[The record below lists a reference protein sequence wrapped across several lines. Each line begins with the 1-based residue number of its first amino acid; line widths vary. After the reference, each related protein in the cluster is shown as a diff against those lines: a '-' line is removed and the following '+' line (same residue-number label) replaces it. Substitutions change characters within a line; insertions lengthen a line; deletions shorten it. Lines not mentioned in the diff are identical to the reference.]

1 MTLTEHPPCAFPP
14 HPDSAEPD
22 TPVVVAESALSR
34 FRGWLRH
41 APAERLPLPAIPVVW
56 TAAEIMHTAGV
67 SGLYP
72 GMATAAAVLGGGWL
86 GERHAR
92 DPHQARM
99 RGAEVAA
106 VTGAVGSWMTAATAW
121 GALAG
126 PDHLMSLAY
135 LAGAAGGYWWLR
147 RHDAVRAARARRD
160 EAAAWRERK
169 TAWHRLAPRLGL
181 RGSHLLAYEETLLG
195 DTTLIDTR
203 GTGKRA
209 SQVSAREVAERLGEL
224 EMISVGRIDV
234 TTDPIPGRLRITVR
248 RNDPWKHALAHPA
261 VDPASPYARYV
272 EYPASCRKPL
282 VIGGDPETGAP
293 FQLVLWDEDEGA
305 KVIFIGAK
313 KGSGKSVL
321 LSCIKERVTACTDAR
336 LIQVNLSKAREDRRW
351 EPLAIANA
359 LGMDASQTRQA
370 RRILRWVLA
379 AIVARSEDPSLA
391 ASKVEPTPGTP
402 LLVVTID
409 EIDMVAGDPECKALL
424 AKIASKCRSE
434 GVALI
439 LAGQRA
445 TVQWMGGG
453 DLRANVDIAVLG
465 RFARAAEARKMTGE
479 ESDLP
484 DMGAYGEGAPGV
496 FLVTELGGGGGYDRG
511 RVFKLSEPGQL
522 DRIVADRL
530 ASQRPYVPEPGF
542 ARMTKLW
549 GQITGAI
556 ADDAPG
562 SADTVQDDLGGLG
575 LDLTDDADENA
586 AVAAKIAAAREL
598 AAQDPELAE
607 IPPEMRDHAAAM
619 LAERRSQFLAQL
631 TDVTVPD
638 LHGSILV
645 SLLCAPGGTSSREA
659 AQAISERT
667 GTDTGRM
674 TVYRWLKRL
683 EADGHAEVRGRGSGQ
698 RFYLTGATADALAG
712 QSNEAADRAGTY
724 PGLRVIQGGRTAA
737 DGD

>member
-1 MTLTEHPPCAFPP
+1 MTLTDRPCAFPP
-14 HPDSAEPD
+14 HPDTAEPD
-22 TPVVVAESALSR
+22 AAHAVAAESAMSR
-34 FRGWLRH
+34 FWGWLRH
-41 APAERLPLPAIPVVW
+41 APAERLPLPAIPAVW
-56 TAAEIMHTAGV
+56 TAAEIMHTVGV

-72 GMATAAAVLGGGWL
+72 GAATVAAVLGGGWL
-86 GERHAR
+86 GERNAR

-106 VTGAVGSWMTAATAW
+106 VTGTVGSWTTAATAW
-121 GALAG
+121 GPLAG

-169 TAWHRLAPRLGL
+169 ASWHRLAPLLGL
-181 RGSHLLAYEETLLG
+181 RGSHLLAYEDTLLG
-195 DTTLIDTR
+195 DTTLVDTR

-224 EMISVGRIDV
+224 EMIPVGRIDV

-248 RNDPWKHALAHPA
+248 RNDPWKHALSHPA

-272 EYPASCRKPL
+272 EYPTSCRKPL

-293 FQLVLWDEDEGA
+293 FPLVLWDEDEGA
-305 KVIFIGAK
+305 KVVFIGAK

-351 EPLAIANA
+351 APLAIANA

-370 RRILRWVLA
+370 RRILRWVLT
-379 AIVARSEDPSLA
+379 AIVARSEDPGLA
-391 ASKVEPTPGTP
+391 ASKVEPTPDTP

-409 EIDMVAGDPECKALL
+409 EIDAVAGDPECKALL

-434 GVALI
+434 GIALI

-445 TVQWMGGG
+445 TVAWMGGG
-453 DLRANVDIAVLG
+453 DLRANVDIAILG

-484 DMGAYGEGAPGV
+484 DMGAYGEGNPGV

-511 RVFKLSEPGQL
+511 RVFKLSEPEQL
-522 DRIVADRL
+522 DRIVAERL
-530 ASQRPYVPEPGF
+530 AAQRAYVPEPGF
-542 ARMTKLW
+542 ARMAKLW

-562 SADTVQDDLGGLG
+562 GDTVQDGLGGLG
-575 LDLTDDADENA
+575 LDLAADADENA
-586 AVAAKIAAAREL
+586 AVAAKIAAARQL
-598 AAQDPELAE
+598 ASQTPELAG
-607 IPPEMRDHAAAM
+607 IPPEMLEHAAAM
-619 LAERRSQFLAQL
+619 LAERRRQFLAQYADIDIPPAEL
-631 TDVTVPD
+631 AAITEM
-638 LHGSILV
+638 LAAASGGV
-645 SLLCAPGGTSSREA
+645 SSANV
-659 AQAISERT
+659 AQALGKSRAT
-667 GTDTGRM
+667 AHRYLT
-674 TVYRWLKRL
+674 RL
-683 EADGHAEVRGRGSGQ
+683 ALAGHAEVRGKGRGAGFHAASASGD
-698 RFYLTGATADALAG
+698 G
-712 QSNEAADRAGTY
+712 
-724 PGLRVIQGGRTAA
+724 GGRAHLHVVRE
-737 DGD
+737 DIGDAS